1 MARHSKEIDLSKK
14 NRTLLVLTVSITL
27 GYLPWYNFSAVLK
40 YLADEFQLTASDTG
54 WILAAFQAG
63 YVVVVG
69 ATGWLGDRV
78 SLKKI
83 VLWATIITGVFS
95 TFFVWGAQGKASMI
109 VLRLITGLAAGAIYV
124 PGMALLS
131 QWFPPRERGGAL
143 GAYTGAVVAA
153 YAGGYL
159 VAGRLAASYGWR
171 TGVFWTSLPA
181 ILAAIL
187 IALLVADAPATE
199 EPGGGATRQG
209 IAGRSQNVTGRE
221 GGESKILEAPPGGF
235 KGPALISVSYMG
247 HMWELYAFWGWIG
260 PFLVSAALAVGMPPD
275 EAVKWGGTLAAA
287 IILIGAPATWGWG
300 IVADRKG
307 RTWAIMVAGTLSVGA
322 EFFLGYL
329 YGHSLAV
336 LVLVGAWIGFW
347 VIADSAIYKA
357 GLTEM
362 VLPRIRSTSLGIQ
375 SVAGFFVTI
384 ISPMAFGRILEFC
397 NGPVAAAQAKVWG
410 PAFLALGLGGAVSPV
425 VAWILRRQRQAGLMA
440 EGKK

>member
-1 MARHSKEIDLSKK
+1 MSRK
-14 NRTLLVLTVSITL
+14 NRTLLVMTFCMAL
-27 GYLPWYNFSAVLK
+27 GYMPWYNFSAVLK
-40 YLADEFQLTASDTG
+40 YLADEFHLSASDTG
-54 WILAAFQAG
+54 WVLAAFQAG
-63 YVVVVG
+63 YVIVVG

-83 VLWATIITGVFS
+83 IFWATLITGVFS

-109 VLRLITGLAAGAIYV
+109 ALRLITGLAAGAIYV

-131 QWFPPRERGGAL
+131 QWFTPRERGGAL
-143 GAYTGAVVAA
+143 GAYTGALVAA

-171 TGVFWTSLPA
+171 TGILWTSLPA
-181 ILAAIL
+181 ILAALL
-187 IALLVADAPATE
+187 IWLLVRDTPPEQESDGVVKGQNMAGPDQNAT
-199 EPGGGATRQG
+199 GGRGAG
-209 IAGRSQNVTGRE
+209 NE
-221 GGESKILEAPPGGF
+221 ILEAPPGGF

-275 EAVKWGGTLAAA
+275 EAVKWGGTLAAV

-300 IVADRKG
+300 IVADKKG
-307 RTWAIMVAGTLSVGA
+307 RTWAIMTASVLSVGA

-329 YGHSLAV
+329 YGQSLAI

-362 VLPRIRSTSLGIQ
+362 VLPRVRSTSLGIQ
-375 SVAGFFVTI
+375 SVVGFSVTI
-384 ISPMAFGRILEFC
+384 ISPMVFGMILERY
-397 NGPVAAAQAKVWG
+397 NGPVGAAQAKIWG
-410 PAFLALGLGGAVSPV
+410 PAFLALGLGGALAPV
-425 VAWILRRQRQAGLMA
+425 AAWVLRRQRQAKLMA
-440 EGKK
+440 GGKK

>member
-1 MARHSKEIDLSKK
+1 M
-14 NRTLLVLTVSITL
+14 
-27 GYLPWYNFSAVLK
+27 PWYNFSAVLK
-40 YLADEFQLTASDTG
+40 YLADEFRLTASDTG

-63 YVVVVG
+63 YVIVVG
-69 ATGWLGDRV
+69 VTGWLGDRV

-83 VLWATIITGVFS
+83 VFWATLVTGVFS
-95 TFFVWGAQGKASMI
+95 TLFVWGAQGKTSI
-109 VLRLITGLAAGAIYV
+109 LVLRLVTGLAAGAIYV
-124 PGMALLS
+124 PGIALLS
-131 QWFPPRERGGAL
+131 QWFSPRERGGAV
-143 GAYTGAVVAA
+143 GAYTGALVAA

-171 TGVFWTSLPA
+171 AGVLWTSLPA
-181 ILAAIL
+181 ILAAFL
-187 IALLVADAPATE
+187 IWLLVRDAPAAE
-199 EPGGGATRQG
+199 ETGGGTDRLDL
-209 IAGRSQNVTGRE
+209 AGSIRNSAGGK
-221 GGESKILEAPPGGF
+221 GGENEILEAPPGGY
-235 KGPALISVSYMG
+235 KGPVLISVSYMG

-260 PFLVSAALAVGMPPD
+260 PFLVSAALAAGMLPD

-307 RTWAIMVAGTLSVGA
+307 RTWAMMVAGTLSVGA

-336 LVLVGAWIGFW
+336 LVLAAAWIGFW

-375 SVAGFFVTI
+375 SVVGFSVTI
-384 ISPMAFGRILEFC
+384 VSPMVFGKILEYF

-410 PAFLALGLGGAVSPV
+410 PAFLALGLGGAVAPV
-425 VAWILRRQRQAGLMA
+425 VAWVLRRQRQAGLMA
-440 EGKK
+440 GGKK

>member
-1 MARHSKEIDLSKK
+1 VTKK
-14 NRTLLVLTVSITL
+14 NQTLLVLTASMAL
-27 GYLPWYNFSAVLK
+27 GYMPWYNFSAVLT
-40 YLADEFQLTASDTG
+40 YLADEFHLTTSDTG
-54 WILAAFQAG
+54 WTLAAFQAG
-63 YVVVVG
+63 YVIVVG

-83 VLWATIITGVFS
+83 VLWATLITGVFS
-95 TFFVWGAQGKASMI
+95 TLFVWGAQGRDSI
-109 VLRLITGLAAGAIYV
+109 ITLRLITGLAAGAIYV

-131 QWFPPRERGGAL
+131 QWFSPRQRGGAL
-143 GAYTGAVVAA
+143 GAYTGALVAS

-171 TGVFWTSLPA
+171 TGVLWTSLPA
-181 ILAAIL
+181 ILAAFL
-187 IALLVADAPATE
+187 IWLLVRDAPASE
-199 EPGGGATRQG
+199 ETSGGGKGQG
-209 IAGRSQNVTGRE
+209 MAGPGQILTGRE
-221 GGESKILEAPPGGF
+221 GEKTEILEAPPGGF
-235 KGPALISVSYMG
+235 KGPALLSVSYMG

-275 EAVKWGGTLAAA
+275 GAVKWGATFAAA

-329 YGHSLAV
+329 YGHSLAI

-375 SVAGFFVTI
+375 SVVGFFVTI
-384 ISPMAFGRILEFC
+384 ISPMVFGKILEYY
-397 NGPVAAAQAKVWG
+397 NGPVAAAEAKVWG
-410 PAFLALGLGGAVSPV
+410 PAFLALGMGGMVAPAA
-425 VAWILRRQRQAGLMA
+425 AWILRRQRQAKLMA
-440 EGKK
+440 GGKK

>member
-1 MARHSKEIDLSKK
+1 LSKK
-14 NRTLLVLTVSITL
+14 NRTLLVLTASMAL
-27 GYLPWYNFSAVLK
+27 GYMPWYNFSAVLK
-40 YLADEFQLTASDTG
+40 YLADEFQLTAADTG

-63 YVVVVG
+63 YVIVVG
-69 ATGWLGDRV
+69 ATGCLGDRV

-83 VLWATIITGVFS
+83 VFWATLITGVFS

-109 VLRLITGLAAGAIYV
+109 ALRLITGLAAGAIYV

-131 QWFPPRERGGAL
+131 QWFSPRERGGAL
-143 GAYTGAVVAA
+143 GAYTGALVAA

-171 TGVFWTSLPA
+171 AGILWTSLPA
-181 ILAAIL
+181 ILAAFL
-187 IALLVADAPATE
+187 IWLLVRDAPAAE
-199 EPGGGATRQG
+199 EAGGGANRQDM
-209 IAGRSQNVTGRE
+209 ADPSQNLTGRK
-221 GGESKILEAPPGGF
+221 GGEREILEAPPGGF

-260 PFLVSAALAVGMPPD
+260 PFLVSAALAAGMPPD

-307 RTWAIMVAGTLSVGA
+307 RTWAIMLAGIFSVGA

-375 SVAGFFVTI
+375 SVVGFFVTI
-384 ISPMAFGRILEFC
+384 ISPMVFGKILDYY
-397 NGPVAAAQAKVWG
+397 NGPVAATQAKVWG
-410 PAFLALGLGGAVSPV
+410 PAFLALGLGGAIAPMA
-425 VAWILRRQRQAGLMA
+425 AWILRRQKQAKLMA
-440 EGKK
+440 GGKK

>member
-1 MARHSKEIDLSKK
+1 LKREPDLSKK
-14 NRTLLVLTVSITL
+14 NRALLVLTVSMAL
-27 GYLPWYNFSAVLK
+27 GYMPWYNFSAVLK

-63 YVVVVG
+63 YVIVVG

-83 VLWATIITGVFS
+83 VFWATLITGVFS

-109 VLRLITGLAAGAIYV
+109 ALRLITGLAAGAIYV

-131 QWFPPRERGGAL
+131 QWFNPKERGGAL
-143 GAYTGAVVAA
+143 GAYTGALVAA

-171 TGVFWTSLPA
+171 TGILWTSLPA
-181 ILAAIL
+181 ILAALL
-187 IALLVADAPATE
+187 IWLFVRDAPAAE
-199 EPGGGATRQG
+199 EASGGANKQSMTG
-209 IAGRSQNVTGRE
+209 PSQNLTGRE
-221 GGESKILEAPPGGF
+221 GGESEILEAPPGGF

-300 IVADRKG
+300 VVADRKG

-329 YGHSLAV
+329 YGHSLAI

-375 SVAGFFVTI
+375 SVVGFFVTI
-384 ISPMAFGRILEFC
+384 ISPMVFGKILELY
-397 NGPVAAAQAKVWG
+397 NGPVAAAQATVWG
-410 PAFLALGLGGAVSPV
+410 PAFLALGLGGTVAPV
-425 VAWILRRQRQAGLMA
+425 VAYILRRQKQASLMA
-440 EGKK
+440 GGKK

>member
-1 MARHSKEIDLSKK
+1 MSKK
-14 NRTLLVLTVSITL
+14 NQTLLVLTVSMAL
-27 GYLPWYNFSAVLK
+27 GYMPWYNFSAVLK
-40 YLADEFQLTASDTG
+40 YLADEFLLTTSDTG
-54 WILAAFQAG
+54 WVLAAFQAG
-63 YVVVVG
+63 YVIVVG

-78 SLKKI
+78 SLKRI
-83 VLWATIITGVFS
+83 VLWATLITGVFS
-95 TFFVWGAQGKASMI
+95 TLFIWGARGKESIIA
-109 VLRLITGLAAGAIYV
+109 LRLITGLAAGAIYV

-143 GAYTGAVVAA
+143 GAYTGALVAS

-159 VAGRLAASYGWR
+159 VAGRLAATYGWR
-171 TGVFWTSLPA
+171 TGVLWTSLPA
-181 ILAAIL
+181 ILAAFL
-187 IALLVADAPATE
+187 IWLLVRDAPASVE
-199 EPGGGATRQG
+199 SSGGEKRQG
-209 IAGRSQNVTGRE
+209 MAGPGQDLSGRE
-221 GGESKILEAPPGGF
+221 GGESEILEAPPGGF
-235 KGPALISVSYMG
+235 KGPALLSVSYMG

-275 EAVKWGGTLAAA
+275 GAVKWVATFAAA

-329 YGHSLAV
+329 YGHSLAI

-375 SVAGFFVTI
+375 SVVGFFVTI
-384 ISPMAFGRILEFC
+384 ISPMVFGKILEYY
-397 NGPVAAAQAKVWG
+397 NGPVAAAEAKVWG
-410 PAFLALGLGGAVSPV
+410 PAFLALGMGGMVAPAA
-425 VAWILRRQRQAGLMA
+425 AWILRRQRQAKLMA
-440 EGKK
+440 GGKK

>member
-1 MARHSKEIDLSKK
+1 VSKK
-14 NRTLLVLTVSITL
+14 NQTLLVLTIAMAL
-27 GYLPWYNFSAVLK
+27 GYMPWYNFSAVLK

-63 YVVVVG
+63 YVIVVG

-83 VLWATIITGVFS
+83 VFWATLITGVFS
-95 TFFVWGAQGKASMI
+95 TFFVWGARGKESIIA
-109 VLRLITGLAAGAIYV
+109 LRLITGLAAGAIYV

-131 QWFPPRERGGAL
+131 QWFSPRERGGAL
-143 GAYTGAVVAA
+143 GAYTGALVAA

-171 TGVFWTSLPA
+171 TGVLWTSLPA
-181 ILAAIL
+181 ILAAFL
-187 IALLVADAPATE
+187 IWLLVRDAPAAE
-199 EPGGGATRQG
+199 EAGGGANRQDM
-209 IAGRSQNVTGRE
+209 AGPSQNLTGRKS
-221 GGESKILEAPPGGF
+221 GESEILEAPPGGF

-300 IVADRKG
+300 IMADRKG
-307 RTWAIMVAGTLSVGA
+307 RTWAIIVAGTLSVGA

-329 YGHSLAV
+329 YGHSLAI
-336 LVLVGAWIGFW
+336 LVLAGAWIGFW

-375 SVAGFFVTI
+375 SVVGFSVTI
-384 ISPMAFGRILEFC
+384 ISPMVFGKILEYY
-397 NGPVAAAQAKVWG
+397 NGPVAASQAKVWG
-410 PAFLALGLGGAVSPV
+410 PAFLALGLGGAVAPV
-425 VAWILRRQRQAGLMA
+425 VAWILHGQRQAKLMA
-440 EGKK
+440 GGKK

>member
-1 MARHSKEIDLSKK
+1 MKREPNLSKK
-14 NRTLLVLTVSITL
+14 NRALLVLAVSMAL
-27 GYLPWYNFSAVLK
+27 GYMPWYNFSAVLK
-40 YLADEFQLTASDTG
+40 YLADEFHLSASDTG

-63 YVVVVG
+63 YVIVVG

-83 VLWATIITGVFS
+83 VFWATLITGVFS
-95 TFFVWGAQGKASMI
+95 TFFVWGAQGKASI
-109 VLRLITGLAAGAIYV
+109 IALRLVTGLAAGAIYV

-131 QWFPPRERGGAL
+131 QWFTPKERGGAL
-143 GAYTGAVVAA
+143 GAYTGALVAA

-159 VAGRLAASYGWR
+159 VAGHLAASYGWR
-171 TGVFWTSLPA
+171 AGILWTSLPA
-181 ILAAIL
+181 ILAAFL
-187 IALLVADAPATE
+187 IWLLVRDAPAAE
-199 EPGGGATRQG
+199 ETSGGANRQEMASR
-209 IAGRSQNVTGRE
+209 IQNLTGRKD
-221 GGESKILEAPPGGF
+221 GENEILEAPPGGF

-329 YGHSLAV
+329 YGHSLAI

-375 SVAGFFVTI
+375 SMVGFSVTI
-384 ISPMAFGRILEFC
+384 ISPLVFGKILEYF

-410 PAFLALGLGGAVSPV
+410 PAFLALGLGGAVAPV
-425 VAWILRRQRQAGLMA
+425 VAWVLRRQKQAGLMA
-440 EGKK
+440 GGKK

>member
-1 MARHSKEIDLSKK
+1 MRKK
-14 NRTLLVLTVSITL
+14 NQTLLVLTASMAL
-27 GYLPWYNFSAVLK
+27 GYMPWYNFSAVLK
-40 YLADEFQLTASDTG
+40 YLADEFHLTTSDTG
-54 WILAAFQAG
+54 WTLAAFQAG
-63 YVVVVG
+63 YVIVVG

-83 VLWATIITGVFS
+83 VLWATLITGVFS
-95 TFFVWGAQGKASMI
+95 MLFVWGAQGKESIIA
-109 VLRLITGLAAGAIYV
+109 LRLITGLAAGAIYV

-143 GAYTGAVVAA
+143 GAYTGALVAS

-171 TGVFWTSLPA
+171 TGVLWTSLPA
-181 ILAAIL
+181 ILAAFL
-187 IALLVADAPATE
+187 IWLLVRDAPALVETS
-199 EPGGGATRQG
+199 GGGKRQG
-209 IAGRSQNVTGRE
+209 MAGPDQNLGGRE
-221 GGESKILEAPPGGF
+221 GGENEILEAPPGGF
-235 KGPALISVSYMG
+235 KGPALLSVSYMG

-275 EAVKWGGTLAAA
+275 GAVKWGATFAAA

-307 RTWAIMVAGTLSVGA
+307 RTWAIMVAGALSVGA

-329 YGHSLAV
+329 YGHSLAI

-375 SVAGFFVTI
+375 SVVGFSVTI
-384 ISPMAFGRILEFC
+384 ISPMVFGKILEYY

-410 PAFLALGLGGAVSPV
+410 PAFLALGMGGM
-425 VAWILRRQRQAGLMA
+425 VAPAAAWMLRRQRQAKLMA
-440 EGKK
+440 GGKK

>member
-1 MARHSKEIDLSKK
+1 MSRK
-14 NRTLLVLTVSITL
+14 NRTLLVLTASMAL
-27 GYLPWYNFSAVLK
+27 GYMPWYNFSAVLK
-40 YLADEFQLTASDTG
+40 YLADEFRLTASDTG

-63 YVVVVG
+63 YVIVVG

-83 VLWATIITGVFS
+83 VFWATLITGVFS

-109 VLRLITGLAAGAIYV
+109 ALRLITGLAAGAIYV

-131 QWFPPRERGGAL
+131 QWFSPRERGGAL
-143 GAYTGAVVAA
+143 GAYTGALVAA

-171 TGVFWTSLPA
+171 AGILWTSLPA
-181 ILAAIL
+181 ILAAFL
-187 IALLVADAPATE
+187 VWLLVRDAPAAE
-199 EPGGGATRQG
+199 KAGRGENRQG
-209 IAGRSQNVTGRE
+209 LAGPGQALPGRK
-221 GGESKILEAPPGGF
+221 GGEDEILEAPAGGF

-260 PFLVSAALAVGMPPD
+260 PFLVAAALAVGMPSD

-307 RTWAIMVAGTLSVGA
+307 RTWAIMVAATLSVGA

-336 LVLVGAWIGFW
+336 LVLVAAWVGFW

-384 ISPMAFGRILEFC
+384 ISPMVFGKILEYY
-397 NGPVAAAQAKVWG
+397 NGPVAATQARVWG
-410 PAFLALGLGGAVSPV
+410 PAFLALGLGGAIAPV
-425 VAWILRRQRQAGLMA
+425 AAWILRRQKQAKLMA
-440 EGKK
+440 GGKK

>member
-1 MARHSKEIDLSKK
+1 MSRKK
-14 NRTLLVLTVSITL
+14 RTLLVVTVSMAL
-27 GYLPWYNFSAVLK
+27 GYMPWYNFSAVLK
-40 YLADEFQLTASDTG
+40 YLADEFLLTASDTG

-63 YVVVVG
+63 YVIVVG

-83 VLWATIITGVFS
+83 VFWATLITGVSS
-95 TFFVWGAQGKASMI
+95 TLFVWGARGKESIMA
-109 VLRLITGLAAGAIYV
+109 LRLITGLSAGAIYV

-143 GAYTGAVVAA
+143 GAYTGALVAA

-159 VAGRLAASYGWR
+159 VAARLAASYGWR
-171 TGVFWTSLPA
+171 AGVLWTSLPA
-181 ILAAIL
+181 TFAAIL
-187 IALLVADAPATE
+187 IALLVRDAPAGE
-199 EPGGGATRQG
+199 GSGESGKKLDPVG
-209 IAGRSQNVTGRE
+209 AGRGSTGKAE
-221 GGESKILEAPPGGF
+221 GEAEILEAPPGGF

-260 PFLVSAALAVGMPPD
+260 PFLVSAALAVGMSPD

-307 RTWAIMVAGTLSVGA
+307 RTWAIMTASVLSVGA
-322 EFFLGYL
+322 EFLLGYL
-329 YGHSLAV
+329 YGHSLAM

-375 SVAGFFVTI
+375 SVVGFFVTI
-384 ISPMAFGRILEFC
+384 ISPLVFGKILELY

-410 PAFLALGLGGAVSPV
+410 PAFLALGVGGMVAPAA
-425 VAWILRRQRQAGLMA
+425 AWILRRQRQAKLMA
-440 EGKK
+440 GGKK